1 MNLQHVNIKFYVE
14 DPESL
19 KLADFSGIFNSWI
32 QRHLTEDMLVD
43 VADYLHVHNGP
54 GILLI
59 GHEAN
64 YSLDNNAGRLGL
76 LYNRKA
82 QLEGSNEDKLI
93 QAARAALSAARILEK
108 ENGVKFNGREAQLI
122 INDRLLAPNT
132 LETFA
137 TLEAD
142 LKGLFDRLYKG
153 YSYELNQKPDP
164 RERFTVNVKATAAFD
179 VESLLQNLGVEQV
192 HA

>member
-64 YSLDNNAGRLGL
+64 YSLDNNVGRLGL

-108 ENGVKFNGREAQLI
+108 ENGLKFNGREAQLI

-132 LETFA
+132 LETFVA
-137 TLEAD
+137 LEAD
-142 LKGLFDRLYKG
+142 LKGLFDRLFKG

>member
-108 ENGVKFNGREAQLI
+108 ENGLKFNGREAQLI

-137 TLEAD
+137 ALEAD

-164 RERFTVNVKATAAFD
+164 RERFTVNVKATASFD